1 MSNISERE
9 ILRKAERLDRYQL
22 IDWIIEEEQDNE
34 RLLSIIKKY
43 EDYTKASIKKEQI
56 AVYNPKTMEQ
66 EVYFKEIITTD
77 VNGNNL
83 KYWRCSR

>member
-1 MSNISERE
+1 MSNLSEEE
-9 ILRKAERLDRYQL
+9 ILRKADRLDKNQL

-43 EDYTKASIKKEQI
+43 EDYTKALIKKDQI
-56 AVYNPKTMEQ
+56 VVYNPKTMEQ

-77 VNGNNL
+77 VNGNQL